1 MPVYKGT
8 KTKDGRS
15 FYFRKKYKDVF
26 NMQKDYTSRKFLTKK
41 EAEQE
46 EAKFILKIKDVSSV
60 SITLKEAYYLYR
72 NELSQ
77 NVKKQT
83 LIKTDNLF
91 KYYEMLQDEK
101 INSLNV
107 NHYRKFKLY
116 LDSLPYQAHYK
127 NKILGILRRVLQ
139 YSTRYYGTS
148 SVLINFIETYKDN
161 GLKKEMD
168 FFTYEEYSKFISVV
182 HDREWHCFFNCLY
195 YLGLRQ
201 GELQALTWSDID
213 FIKKEVKITKTLT
226 TKIKGEK
233 WTIST
238 PKTKNSI
245 RTLPLPK
252 ILLYELK
259 NMYYNAMR
267 FKYFNNDMF
276 VFGMIQPFKETNIQ
290 KHKNKY
296 CDLAKLRHIR
306 IHDFRHSCASFLI
319 NQGASISLV
328 SKYLGHSNITIT
340 LNTYTHLYKNELENI
355 TEKINNLI

>member
-15 FYFRKKYKDVF
+15 FYFRKKYKDIF
-26 NMQKDYTSRKFLTKK
+26 NMQKDYTSRKYLTKH

-46 EAKFILKIKDVSSV
+46 EAKFILKIKEVSSV
-60 SITLKEAYYLYR
+60 SITLKEAYTLYR
-72 NELSQ
+72 NELEH

-91 KYYEMLQDEK
+91 KYYEMIQDEK

-107 NHYRKFKLY
+107 SHYRKFKLY

-139 YSTRYYGTS
+139 YSARYYGTS
-148 SVLINFIETYKDN
+148 TNLINYIETYKDN
-161 GLKKEMD
+161 SFKKEME
-168 FFTYEEYSKFISVV
+168 FFTLEEYKQFREVIS
-182 HDREWHCFFNCLY
+182 DLEWQVFFDCLY

-213 FIKKEVKITKTLT
+213 FNKKEVSITKTLT

-245 RTLPLPK
+245 RVLPLPK
-252 ILLYELK
+252 NVLNGLK
-259 NMYYNAMR
+259 TMYNKALA
-267 FKYFNNDMF
+267 FKYFKQDLF

-296 CDLAKLRHIR
+296 CELANLKRIR
-306 IHDFRHSCASFLI
+306 IHDFRHSCASLLI
-319 NQGASISLV
+319 SKGASISLV
-328 SKYLGHSNITIT
+328 SKYLGHASIKIT
-340 LNTYTHLYKNELENI
+340 LDIYTHLYKNELENI
-355 TEKINNLI
+355 TEKLNNLV